1 MTNGDKTREVIK
13 EFIVQYFKEH
23 GYGPSYQEIGEAVG
37 LSSKSSVSSHITKML
52 DTGMIDKDAG
62 KPRTIRIPGYHFS
75 QDRKTD

>member
-13 EFIVQYFKEH
+13 EFIVQYIKEH

-52 DTGMIDKDAG
+52 DTGMIEKDAG
-62 KPRTIRIPGYHFS
+62 KPRAIRIPGYHFS
-75 QDRKTD
+75 QDRKTE